1 MDDCREDEMDEI
13 AYNWWTS
20 AGSPKSVSIRDA
32 FIAGWDAA
40 VQALAKL
47 TEERAPSRPDPNA
60 GGEGVSV
67 GIYED
72 PEMMLA
78 FMPFFPNMWDE
89 TDDEAR
95 GQSMQEDNEY
105 YESFER

>member
-47 TEERAPSRPDPNA
+47 TEERAASPHGRASAA
-60 GGEGVSV
+60 GDKG
-67 GIYED
+67 
-72 PEMMLA
+72 
-78 FMPFFPNMWDE
+78 
-89 TDDEAR
+89 
-95 GQSMQEDNEY
+95 
-105 YESFER
+105 

>member
-1 MDDCREDEMDEI
+1 MAPAAAVEVEGTQREVRMDDCREDEMDEI

-47 TEERAPSRPDPNA
+47 TEERAASPHGRASAA
-60 GGEGVSV
+60 GDKG
-67 GIYED
+67 
-72 PEMMLA
+72 
-78 FMPFFPNMWDE
+78 
-89 TDDEAR
+89 
-95 GQSMQEDNEY
+95 
-105 YESFER
+105 

>member
-1 MDDCREDEMDEI
+1 MGDAIILARTESIPEGPPCCCGRKGW
-13 AYNWWTS
+13 AQVARCGTLGC
-20 AGSPKSVSIRDA
+20 AGRS
-32 FIAGWDAA
+32 
-40 VQALAKL
+40 LAKL
-47 TEERAPSRPDPNA
+47 KLAASRPDPNA